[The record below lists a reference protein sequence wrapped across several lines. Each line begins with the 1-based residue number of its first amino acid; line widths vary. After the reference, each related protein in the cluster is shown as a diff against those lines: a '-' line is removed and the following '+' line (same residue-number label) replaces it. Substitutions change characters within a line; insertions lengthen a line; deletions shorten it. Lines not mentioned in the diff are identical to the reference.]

1 MARKSQDRTLAII
14 THVIGIFAYIMGA
27 LIIFLLTKDK
37 QVKKHARN
45 ALNWQI
51 SLAVYAAMIFLLS
64 VFSGLIMSFT
74 VNVVIF
80 IPFAFL
86 ISALNI
92 TNIVFCI
99 IAAVKANEGV
109 VWKYPLS
116 IDFIEKIGEK
126 NIEKGKKEFKE
137 AAKEVKTEL
146 KIKK

>member
-14 THVIGIFAYIMGA
+14 THVIGIFAYIIGA

>member
-14 THVIGIFAYIMGA
+14 THVIGIFAYIIGA

-51 SLAVYAAMIFLLS
+51 SLAVYATIIFLLS